1 MVGLGKN
8 ILNIPIFDQSC
19 LSGGTEKVQLFFI
32 IIDNK
37 TKVGRDLPSSQNGK
51 RSTPFQKAS
60 WIRNI
65 EKHKTEANV
74 EKPESLGWNAGV
86 CISNN

>member
-8 ILNIPIFDQSC
+8 ILNILIFYQSC

-37 TKVGRDLPSSQNGK
+37 TKVGRDLPNSQNGK

-74 EKPESLGWNAGV
+74 EKPESLWWNAGV